1 MVSREH
7 LWITP
12 RLRVGRPLVHPW
24 QVVSQRDL
32 HPAWALGCWGRVALL
47 VVPDRRR
54 HRSYLPGVSVVL
66 LPMQSPKGF
75 VGLRRTRAIT
85 RRWMQCASTREV
97 CHRVNSYGFDVIVLL
112 SFLRCTFNF
121 LWLTGLLMDM
131 QWPRLPLICIFSRY
145 VFCLSRQYVS
155 LNGHDR
161 DHRLLS
167 FFFHYHT

>member
-12 RLRVGRPLVHPW
+12 RLRVGRPLAHPW

-54 HRSYLPGVSVVL
+54 HTSYLPGVSVVL

-97 CHRVNSYGFDVIVLL
+97 CHRVNPYGFDVIVLL
-112 SFLRCTFNF
+112 PFLRCTFQLLVAHWFTDGHAVAAIALYLYFFPLCF
-121 LWLTGLLMDM
+121 LPFSTIRLA
-131 QWPRLPLICIFSRY
+131 QWTR
-145 VFCLSRQYVS
+145 
-155 LNGHDR
+155 
-161 DHRLLS
+161 
-167 FFFHYHT
+167 